1 MLVLYIILSI
11 LLCLFLLTL
20 FNVYIYAEYKDEL
33 SVWIKIAFFKLQLIP
48 QKPKKKKKKHKKKK
62 VKEKKKEPEKQ
73 ENVLKNFIKEK
84 GLSGIIN
91 ILKQIATLATETLKD
106 LFKRV
111 TIVSLKLNIQIAGED
126 AADTAIKYGYCCSV
140 IFPAVSAIL
149 SVVKYKERNIQ
160 VVPDF
165 SDDPETRIDG
175 KLVARIRICS
185 LLWFAVT
192 KIGKILKLLINY
204 KMKRS

>member
-91 ILKQIATLATETLKD
+91 ILKQIATLAAETLKD

-111 TIVSLKLNIQIAGED
+111 TIVSFKLNIQIAGED

>member
-33 SVWIKIAFFKLQLIP
+33 SVWIKIAFFKLRLIP

-175 KLVARIRICS
+175 GLVARIRICS

-192 KIGKILKLLINY
+192 KIGKILKFFINY
-204 KMKRS
+204 KIKRS

>member
-20 FNVYIYAEYKDEL
+20 FNVYIYAEYNDEL
-33 SVWIKIAFFKLQLIP
+33 SVWIKIAFFKLPLIP
-48 QKPKKKKKKHKKKK
+48 QKPKKKKKKPKKKK
-62 VKEKKKEPEKQ
+62 VQEKKEPEKQ

-111 TIVSLKLNIQIAGED
+111 TIVSIKLNLQIAGED

-165 SDDPETRIDG
+165 SDDPETKIDG
-175 KLVARIRICS
+175 RLVARIRICS
-185 LLWFAVT
+185 LIWFALT
-192 KIGKILKLLINY
+192 KIGKILKFLVNY
-204 KMKRS
+204 KIKRS

>member
-33 SVWIKIAFFKLQLIP
+33 SVWIKIAFFKLQIIP

-111 TIVSLKLNIQIAGED
+111 TLVSLRLNIQIAGED

-165 SDDPETRIDG
+165 SDDPQTKIDG

-204 KMKRS
+204 KTKRS

>member
-33 SVWIKIAFFKLQLIP
+33 SVWIKVAFFKLQLIP

-73 ENVLKNFIKEK
+73 ENVLKNFMKEK

-91 ILKQIATLATETLKD
+91 ILKQIATLVTETLKD

-111 TIVSLKLNIQIAGED
+111 TIVSLRLNIQIAGED

-165 SDDPETRIDG
+165 SDDPETKIDG

-185 LLWFAVT
+185 LLLFAVT

-204 KMKRS
+204 KIKRS

>member
-62 VKEKKKEPEKQ
+62 VQEKKKEPEKQ

-111 TIVSLKLNIQIAGED
+111 TLVSLRLNIQIAGED

-149 SVVKYKERNIQ
+149 SVVKYKERNVQ

-165 SDDPETRIDG
+165 SDNPETKIDG
-175 KLVARIRICS
+175 RLVARIRICS
-185 LLWFAVT
+185 LMWFAVT

-204 KMKRS
+204 KTKRS